1 MGKKKNGN
9 EFLVQGGI
17 LAAAGMISRIIG
29 MIYRIPLLNIMGTTG
44 QGFYE
49 VAYQIY
55 SIALILTSYSM
66 PLAVSKLVS
75 ARLSRHQEKNAYRI
89 FKAALLFAIVVGGGI
104 SLIIFFGADLLA
116 GGVMKMSMSAYALRV
131 LAPGLVIVSVMG
143 VLRGFFQGQGSMVP
157 TAVSQIL
164 EQVIHA
170 IVSIIGAYVLLQYG
184 KTVSSDQR
192 NDLYAPAFSA
202 AGATLGVI
210 IGGLIALLF
219 LVLIFYA
226 YKGKLN
232 KRIRRDRTTRQESF
246 GFIFKV
252 LILTIAPVILSST
265 VYNIQNV
272 IDSAMFSS
280 IMSAQGFSEKH
291 CAALLGSLGQYYT
304 LFNVPLFMANALGSA
319 IVPPLVRAYEKQ
331 NKEQVHQKIEMA
343 MRVTMLI
350 AVPSAVAFFVIPKPM
365 LDLIWGSIDNTV
377 AANLFRIGS
386 ISIIFYAAS
395 TLTNAVL
402 QGVNRMMAPVKNA
415 ATSLVIHIAALF
427 VMLVF
432 FHWSIYA
439 VVASKVIFGLAMCI
453 LNSHNLREAVGYVQ
467 EKKRTFVYPA
477 VAAVIMGI
485 VVFVLQF
492 VLALVI
498 SSAIATLSAIVVGIC
513 VYGISLLAIGG
524 LTEAEILALPKGAKI
539 ARMLQKVHL
548 LK

>member
-1 MGKKKNGN
+1 MKIVKASCIVI
-9 EFLVQGGI
+9 FI
-17 LAAAGMISRIIG
+17 
-29 MIYRIPLLNIMGTTG
+29 TG
-44 QGFYE
+44 
-49 VAYQIY
+49 
-55 SIALILTSYSM
+55 
-66 PLAVSKLVS
+66 
-75 ARLSRHQEKNAYRI
+75 
-89 FKAALLFAIVVGGGI
+89 
-104 SLIIFFGADLLA
+104 LLA
-116 GGVMKMSMSAYALRV
+116 GVFFSSSVSAQDISGTWHGKLSIPTGS
-131 LAPGLVIVSVMG
+131 LTIVFHISQTE
-143 VLRGFFQGQGSMVP
+143 QGAYVTTLDSPDQGANGIKTQTTSFNDS
-157 TAVSQIL
+157 TLIIQIP
-164 EQVIHA
+164 VIHA
-170 IVSIIGAYVLLQYG
+170 S
-184 KTVSSDQR
+184 
-192 NDLYAPAFSA
+192 
-202 AGATLGVI
+202 
-210 IGGLIALLF
+210 
-219 LVLIFYA
+219 

-304 LFNVPLFMANALGSA
+304 LFNVPLFMANALGSS

>member
-1 MGKKKNGN
+1 M
-9 EFLVQGGI
+9 
-17 LAAAGMISRIIG
+17 
-29 MIYRIPLLNIMGTTG
+29 
-44 QGFYE
+44 
-49 VAYQIY
+49 
-55 SIALILTSYSM
+55 
-66 PLAVSKLVS
+66 
-75 ARLSRHQEKNAYRI
+75 
-89 FKAALLFAIVVGGGI
+89 
-104 SLIIFFGADLLA
+104 
-116 GGVMKMSMSAYALRV
+116 
-131 LAPGLVIVSVMG
+131 
-143 VLRGFFQGQGSMVP
+143 
-157 TAVSQIL
+157 
-164 EQVIHA
+164 
-170 IVSIIGAYVLLQYG
+170 
-184 KTVSSDQR
+184 
-192 NDLYAPAFSA
+192 
-202 AGATLGVI
+202 
-210 IGGLIALLF
+210 
-219 LVLIFYA
+219 
-226 YKGKLN
+226 
-232 KRIRRDRTTRQESF
+232 
-246 GFIFKV
+246 
-252 LILTIAPVILSST
+252 
-265 VYNIQNV
+265 
-272 IDSAMFSS
+272 
-280 IMSAQGFSEKH
+280 
-291 CAALLGSLGQYYT
+291 
-304 LFNVPLFMANALGSA
+304 
-319 IVPPLVRAYEKQ
+319 
-331 NKEQVHQKIEMA
+331 
-343 MRVTMLI
+343 
-350 AVPSAVAFFVIPKPM
+350 
-365 LDLIWGSIDNTV
+365 